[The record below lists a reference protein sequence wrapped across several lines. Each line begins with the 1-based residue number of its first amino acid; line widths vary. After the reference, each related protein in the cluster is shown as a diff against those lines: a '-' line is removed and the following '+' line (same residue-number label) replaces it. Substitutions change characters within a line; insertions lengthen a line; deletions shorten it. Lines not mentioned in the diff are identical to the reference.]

1 MSKFNKFLEEQ
12 EVRSGSDKITQTH
25 KQTLKQST
33 VDYSSLKIKM
43 DTLDT
48 LRKVKLVAREQ
59 SYSALIDKMLDVYIE
74 QLSTEE
80 KKSIKALLQ

>member
-12 EVRSGSDKITQTH
+12 VVRSGSDKITQTH
-25 KQTLKQST
+25 KHTLKQST

-59 SYSALIDKMLDVYIE
+59 SYSSLIDKMLDVYIE
-74 QLSTEE
+74 QLSSEE
-80 KKSIKALLQ
+80 KKNIKALLQ